1 MNSDFNELLRTFNE
15 KQVKYLVIGGYA
27 VMKYAEPRFTKD
39 LDILIWADPENAKL
53 VYSALVEFGAPLSGL
68 SEADFT
74 KKDSFYQMGR
84 PPARIDILMSID
96 GVQFESAWDNRV
108 ESDIDGVPTHIIS
121 KQDLIIAKRAA
132 GRPQDLIDIESLLL
146 SEKK

>member
-1 MNSDFNELLRTFNE
+1 MNSDFNELLRIFNE

-68 SEADFT
+68 SETDFT
-74 KKDSFYQMGR
+74 KEEWFYQIGR
-84 PPARIDILMSID
+84 PPARIDILMSIH
-96 GVQFESAWDNRV
+96 GVRFEPAWDNRV

-132 GRPQDLIDIESLLL
+132 GRPQDLIDIESLIL
-146 SEKK
+146 SENK